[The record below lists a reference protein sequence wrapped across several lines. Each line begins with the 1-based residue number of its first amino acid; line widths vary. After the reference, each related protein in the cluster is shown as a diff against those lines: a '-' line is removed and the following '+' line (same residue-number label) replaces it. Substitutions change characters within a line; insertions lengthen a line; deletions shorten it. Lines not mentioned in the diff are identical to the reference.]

1 LTSLAPRFTFVISTK
16 TKIVACWLTF
26 GFLSLAS
33 PHASPH
39 AYGYQRIDSDD
50 AATQNIL
57 ATIYGLT
64 ITRDQVERDLKR
76 TLGDRQLSAIDK
88 RKAMELTTQKLIDQ
102 HVALDFLSKKGLAAN
117 PSEVDFQIEKLK
129 SELQTIDLSFTEFLK
144 ETYQTSDDL
153 RFQTKW
159 QISWQRYLKNKLT
172 DEFLESYF
180 ERSRRRFNG
189 TEIKAAHLLIKLPAN
204 NSQAQEERIN
214 QQLLEVRQQVIS
226 KTVSWQEAVKAYS
239 EAPTRLSGGSL
250 GWITREGPMSPSFTN
265 AAFQLSESEI
275 SLPVKTKFGF
285 HLIRCE
291 SIRDSAFGWKDVR
304 TELEKN
310 AARDL
315 LQAIVKQHKTQKAN

>member
-1 LTSLAPRFTFVISTK
+1 MTSLAPRFTFVISTK

-33 PHASPH
+33 PHA
-39 AYGYQRIDSDD
+39 YGYQQIDSDD
-50 AATQNIL
+50 ATTQNIL

-144 ETYQTSDDL
+144 ETYHTSDDL

-226 KTVSWQEAVKAYS
+226 KTVSWQEAVKAHS

>member
-1 LTSLAPRFTFVISTK
+1 MTSLAPRFTFVISTK

-33 PHASPH
+33 PHA
-39 AYGYQRIDSDD
+39 YGYQRIDSDD
-50 AATQNIL
+50 ATTQNIL

-214 QQLLEVRQQVIS
+214 QQLLEVRQQVIL
-226 KTVSWQEAVKAYS
+226 KTVSWQEAVKAHS

>member
-1 LTSLAPRFTFVISTK
+1 MTSLAPRFTFVISTK

-33 PHASPH
+33 PHA
-39 AYGYQRIDSDD
+39 YGYQRIDSDD
-50 AATQNIL
+50 ATTQNIL

-226 KTVSWQEAVKAYS
+226 KTVSWQEAVKAHS